1 MTQTYDHGGNI
12 FAIANSLGVAPEDLL
27 DFSASI
33 NPLGFAPGVK
43 EAIISCL
50 DRIVHYPDSTA
61 EGLRQALAHCH
72 GMDAGNIIVANGS
85 TELIYLVPRLVQG
98 ARGLIIGPAFSE
110 YAKAL
115 AHAGMESGFFLLD
128 PGVGFELSLESL
140 DKRLAHGVDILF
152 LCNPGNPTGKLLPL
166 PIMER
171 ILDLCRSRGVFVV
184 LDEAF
189 MDFCESD
196 SAKNLALSDNRLVV
210 LRSMTKF
217 FAIPG
222 LRVGYA
228 IASPEVIGRLEAL
241 STPWSVNTL
250 AQIAGTAALADS
262 AHIRRTLRY
271 VAEERSML
279 ASGLAGIDGLT
290 PYPSAANY
298 LLVKITK
305 GFSAGMLQGLLL
317 EKHIL
322 VRNCANFPGLD
333 DSFFRVAVR
342 TREENT
348 KLLSELRN
356 IFSRKAV

>member
-1 MTQTYDHGGNI
+1 MTKTYDHGGNI

-33 NPLGFAPGVK
+33 NPLGYSPGVK
-43 EAIISCL
+43 EAIISGL

-61 EGLRQALAHCH
+61 EGLRQALACRH
-72 GMDAGNIIVANGS
+72 GMAAGNVIVANGS
-85 TELIYLVPRLVQG
+85 TELIYLVPRLVRG

-115 AHAGMESGFFLLD
+115 AHAGMDSGFFLLD
-128 PGVGFELSLESL
+128 PDEGFELSLESL

-152 LCNPGNPTGKLLPL
+152 LCNPGNPTGKLLPR
-166 PIMER
+166 PIIEK

-196 SAKNLALSDNRLVV
+196 SAKSLALSNNRLVI

-217 FAIPG
+217 YAIPG
-222 LRVGYA
+222 LRVGWA
-228 IASPEVIGRLEAL
+228 IASLDVIRQLEAL
-241 STPWSVNTL
+241 SAPWSVNFL
-250 AQIAGTAALADS
+250 AQIAGMAALADS
-262 AHIRRTLRY
+262 AHNRRTLDY
-271 VAEERSML
+271 VAEQRSAL
-279 ASGLAGIDGLT
+279 ASELACIDGLK
-290 PYPSAANY
+290 PYPSAVNY
-298 LLVKITK
+298 LLVKIMN
-305 GFSAGMLQGLLL
+305 GCSAGMLQGLLL

-333 DSFFRVAVR
+333 DSFIRVAVR
-342 TREENT
+342 TGEENS
-348 KLLSELRN
+348 KLLSELRDV
-356 IFSRKAV
+356 FSRKAV